1 MQGNC
6 FDTVIISDLH
16 LGSEVSQAGAALAF
30 LQSVHF
36 KRLILLGDIFA
47 DLNFRRLTKE
57 HWKFLGH
64 IRKLSNPRHGIE
76 VVWVEGNHD
85 HGLTEVMSHLV
96 GIPVYQEF
104 SWNYSGKRH
113 LAIHGHQFDSF
124 AVANAF
130 LSKVGQ
136 FIFLQLQK
144 IDSKNQRFARYLD
157 RLNTR
162 WLRLSE
168 QVAHG
173 ALSYAKPGKAERIFC
188 GHTHAA
194 LARERDGV
202 EYYNSGGWVDQRCTY
217 VAIGPEGVAIH
228 EYIAEIDNRDSGQ
241 ERIAAFADTPE
252 LSVPAGLWAD
262 EVYEG
267 VSG

>member
-30 LQSVHF
+30 LQSVRF

-57 HWKFLGH
+57 HWKFL
-64 IRKLSNPRHGIE
+64 
-76 VVWVEGNHD
+76 
-85 HGLTEVMSHLV
+85 SHLV

-104 SWNYSGKRH
+104 AWNYGGKRH

-144 IDSKNQRFARYLD
+144 IDSKNQRFVRYLD

-194 LARERDGV
+194 LSRKRDGV

-217 VAIGPEGVAIH
+217 IAIGPEGIAIH
-228 EYIAEIDNRDSGQ
+228 EYVSEFNNRDSSQ
-241 ERIAAFADTPE
+241 ERITAFTDTPGV
-252 LSVPAGLWAD
+252 SVPSGLWAD

-267 VSG
+267 VPG

>member
-1 MQGNC
+1 MQRNY

-16 LGSEVSQAGAALAF
+16 LGSEVSRAGAALEF
-30 LQSVHF
+30 LHSVQF

-64 IRKLSNPRHGIE
+64 IRKLSNPKHEIE
-76 VVWVEGNHD
+76 VVWIEGNHD

-96 GIPVYQEF
+96 GVPVYQEYA
-104 SWNYSGKRH
+104 WLYSGKRH
-113 LAIHGHQFDSF
+113 LAIHGHQFDRFS
-124 AVANAF
+124 AANAF

-136 FIFLQLQK
+136 LIFLQLQK
-144 IDSKNQRFARYLD
+144 FDSKNKRFARYLD

-168 QVAHG
+168 QVARG
-173 ALSYAKPGKAERIFC
+173 ALGYAKPGRAERIFC
-188 GHTHAA
+188 GHTHDP

-202 EYYNSGGWVDQRCTY
+202 EYYNSGAWVDHRCTY
-217 VAIGPEGVAIH
+217 ITIDPEGVVIRD
-228 EYIAEIDNRDSGQ
+228 YIAETDNRDTGKK
-241 ERIAAFADTPE
+241 RIPAFADTAGVA
-252 LSVPAGLWAD
+252 VPAGLFPD

-267 VSG
+267 IPG